1 MTLRRRAL
9 AVVGL
14 AFLGLL
20 AAVLVLVSR
29 EVVDRFAAFERT
41 ATSRNAERA
50 LRALSATLGHLD
62 LVAGDWAQWDDAYAF
77 VNEVNPE
84 FIDSNL
90 KAETFD
96 SLDASLIVFLGRD
109 GRMVWGSGVDR
120 ERGTLAPLPDDLA
133 EHLRPGSSLLAV
145 SEADR
150 SRAGVLVLRDG
161 AVAVACRAILT
172 SAAVGPIR
180 GVFLLGRPLGG
191 PEFAAIGRTI
201 DLPLEGRA
209 VAQPLPPDFAAALP
223 RITGGT
229 PVTAQVLGPSRVA
242 GYALVRDVYGKAAL
256 ILRTEEPRAVYRDG
270 VTVARYL
277 VGIVLVTVLLFA
289 ALIVVGLERTVLA
302 RLERLSSS
310 LAEISRSGDPAGR
323 VAVEGGD
330 ELARLAR
337 DINLSLGAV
346 EGADQALRESEERYR
361 RLVEM
366 SPDGIMIHCDG
377 TIVFANRRLAEMLGF
392 RSAEELEGREVLGLV
407 HEDSRDVVAAHNR
420 ELSVRSD
427 IAPQLEVKGLRR
439 DGAAVE
445 VEVTSILH
453 SYGGRPAV
461 QAVVRDISARKH
473 LEAQVRH
480 AQKLEAIGQLAGG
493 LAHDF
498 NNLLQAILGGLEVLR
513 LRGAGPG
520 RADNAVTELEAHV
533 RRGAALARQ
542 LLLFSQREV
551 TKIERLDLNAV
562 IESACGLLRRVVRE
576 SIRIRTELA
585 PAPLVVNADRGQL
598 EQVIVNLAMNASDAM
613 PEGGELRLRSGNAAP
628 TVWFEVTDTGAGM
641 TDDVQARIF
650 EPFFTTKERGKGTG
664 LGLAV
669 VHGIVSHHGGEIG
682 VHSEIGH
689 GTTFRVALPRAPHA
703 ARQPDLLPTPGGRR
717 VRVGDGERILVVEDE
732 DGARESLLEMLRLLG
747 YDAEGV
753 ASGEEAGLLPA
764 EPGFDILL
772 TDVILPGVHGVELAT
787 GLKERWPSLRVVV
800 MSGYSED
807 AAIEAGVDRG
817 TMRYLQKPFG
827 LASLA
832 GEIEAALRDGA

>member
-77 VNEVNPE
+77 VNDVNHE
-84 FIDSNL
+84 FIESNL

-109 GRMVWGSGVDR
+109 GRVIWGSGVDR

-133 EHLRPGSSLLAV
+133 EHLRPGSPLIAV
-145 SEADR
+145 SETDR
-150 SRAGVLVLRDG
+150 SRAGVLVLRGG
-161 AVAVACRAILT
+161 AVAVASRAILT
-172 SAAVGPIR
+172 SAAAGPMR
-180 GVFLLGRPLGG
+180 GVFLLGRPLGDS
-191 PEFAAIGRTI
+191 EFAAIGRTI

-256 ILRTEEPRAVYRDG
+256 ILRIEEPRAVYRDG

-289 ALIVVGLERTVLA
+289 ALIVVGLERTVLT
-302 RLERLSSS
+302 RLELLSSS

-323 VAVEGGD
+323 VAVEGRD

-346 EGADQALRESEERYR
+346 EGADEALRESEDRYR

-407 HEDSRDVVAAHNR
+407 HEDSRAAVAAHNR
-420 ELSVRSD
+420 ELSARSD
-427 IAPQLEVKGLRR
+427 TAPQLELKGLRR
-439 DGAAVE
+439 DGAVVE
-445 VEVTSILH
+445 VEVTSISH

-480 AQKLEAIGQLAGG
+480 AQKLEAIGVLAGG

-498 NNLLQAILGGLEVLR
+498 NNLLQGILAGLEVLR
-513 LRGAGPG
+513 LRGADPG
-520 RADNAVTELEAHV
+520 RVDDAVTELEAHV

-551 TKIERLDLNAV
+551 TKLERLDLNTV
-562 IESACGLLRRVVRE
+562 IGSACGLLSRVVRE
-576 SIRIRTELA
+576 SIRIRTELT
-585 PAPLVVNADRGQL
+585 PEPLVVSADRGQL
-598 EQVIVNLAMNASDAM
+598 EQVLVNLAMNASDAM
-613 PEGGELRLRSGNAAP
+613 PDGGELRVRSGGAAP
-628 TVWFEVTDTGAGM
+628 TAWFEVTDTGAGM
-641 TDDVQARIF
+641 TEEVQARIF
-650 EPFFTTKERGKGTG
+650 EPFYTTKERGKGTG

-669 VHGIVSHHGGEIG
+669 VHGIVGHHGGKIE
-682 VHSEIGH
+682 VHSTVGR
-689 GTTFRVALPRAPHA
+689 GTTFRVVLPCAPQTAEPTVA
-703 ARQPDLLPTPGGRR
+703 APARRDRLAPRGGGQR
-717 VRVGDGERILVVEDE
+717 VLVVEDE
-732 DGARESLLEMLRLLG
+732 EGARASLLEMLSLLG
-747 YDAEGV
+747 YEAVGV
-753 ASGEEAGLLPA
+753 ASGEAAGLLPA
-764 EPGFDILL
+764 EPGFDVLL
-772 TDVILPGVHGVELAT
+772 TDVILPGVHGVELAV
-787 GLKERWPSLRVVV
+787 GLKERWPALRVIV

-807 AAIEAGVDRG
+807 ATVGAGVDRG
-817 TMRYLQKPFG
+817 TTRFLQKPFG
-827 LASLA
+827 LAILA
-832 GEIEAALRDGA
+832 GEVETALRDGA